1 MIPAGMDVSPTS
13 AGAAGNRRGR
23 GSVGA
28 NAMSAAQST
37 MSEESIKTCSGQ
49 FDLESVYKLPMCRMG
64 LRKMESLHL
73 VPNLTWLDLSHNR
86 LAKIENLA
94 SLSALKRL
102 VLVDNEIP
110 RIENVEV

>member
-1 MIPAGMDVSPTS
+1 
-13 AGAAGNRRGR
+13 
-23 GSVGA
+23 
-28 NAMSAAQST
+28 

-64 LRKMESLHL
+64 LRKMESLQL

-86 LAKIENLA
+86 IAKMENLA
-94 SLSALKRL
+94 GLGALKRL

-110 RIENVEV
+110 RIENVEVCQSSRLPAARPRRA

>member
-1 MIPAGMDVSPTS
+1 
-13 AGAAGNRRGR
+13 
-23 GSVGA
+23 
-28 NAMSAAQST
+28 MSAEQST

-64 LRKMESLHL
+64 LRKMESLQL

-86 LAKIENLA
+86 IAKMENL
-94 SLSALKRL
+94 SGLGALKRL

-110 RIENVEV
+110 RIENVEVRRSSRPPAARPRHA

>member
-1 MIPAGMDVSPTS
+1 
-13 AGAAGNRRGR
+13 
-23 GSVGA
+23 
-28 NAMSAAQST
+28 

-64 LRKMESLHL
+64 LRKMESLQL

-86 LAKIENLA
+86 IAKMENLA
-94 SLSALKRL
+94 GLGALKRL

-110 RIENVEV
+110 RIENVEVRRSWRRPAT